1 MSSRLPWAIKHVP
14 CQSRP
19 HSETV
24 SKTNKMTRKLKQ
36 KQKTNKKLK
45 TTTPQTNKP
54 NKTLTNSRGEITYY
68 SGCSHIVLPILNNFS
83 RIKLKVLYL
92 NYTAAIKNNF
102 K

>member
-1 MSSRLPWAIKHVP
+1 
-14 CQSRP
+14 
-19 HSETV
+19 
-24 SKTNKMTRKLKQ
+24 MTRKLKQ
-36 KQKTNKKLK
+36 KQKTNKKKLNP
-45 TTTPQTNKP
+45 PQTNKP
-54 NKTLTNSRGEITYY
+54 NKKLTNSRGEITYY